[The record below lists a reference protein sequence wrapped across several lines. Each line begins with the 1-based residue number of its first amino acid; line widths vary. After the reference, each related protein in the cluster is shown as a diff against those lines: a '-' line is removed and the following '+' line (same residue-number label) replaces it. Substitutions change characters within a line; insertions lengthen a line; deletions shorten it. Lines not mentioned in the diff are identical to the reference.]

1 MNQDVFF
8 RAHTVTPEKNRKN
21 GLQPPK
27 WSQHVL
33 VFDTETTTDT
43 SQSLTFGAYRF
54 CRVTPNGAYMCLE
67 EGLFHADDIDSRSL
81 RIMREYVKGNAPDTP
96 KDGPDK
102 LCLYSRSEFVEKVLW
117 EAVQAGAMIVGFNL
131 PFDLSRIAVDW
142 CKARNGGWSLVMS
155 LRRSNKT
162 GKMESNPDRPR
173 IRVTS
178 KDSKSAFIALMRP
191 RIAEE
196 WPSGRFLD
204 LHTLASALHSESYSL
219 DRACGVFGVPGKL
232 KHEPSGKI
240 SVNEID
246 YCREDVRA
254 TTDLLNAMRREFDLH
269 PIKLLPDRTYSPAS
283 IAKAYLD
290 AMGVV
295 PPKDRFKTAHRVLGI
310 AMQAYYGGRA
320 ECRIRHVQVPIVH
333 TDFTSQYP
341 SVNAL
346 LGNGDVLTAERLS
359 FDVVTNEVRKFLPTV
374 TLEDAFNPSF
384 WKQLKFFALVRP
396 DENIFP
402 VRAVYNNETQN
413 IGINRLSSKKPIW
426 FAGPDVI
433 ASVLLSGKVPHIEKA
448 IRMVPHGKQ
457 PGLQSTKL
465 RGMVTINP
473 KTDDF
478 FRHVIEQRK
487 THKSNESLGHFLK
500 ILANAGSYGLFV
512 ELTPEKPKK
521 PANIKV
527 FSGQESFPQLSNV
540 LENQGRWYFPPIAA
554 LITAGGRLLLAML
567 ERCVADAGGS
577 YLFCDTDSLC
587 IVAAEEVDLVPCPGG
602 AHKLPDGQDAVK
614 ALSWKQVR
622 SIADK
627 FAALNPYDPKA
638 VPGSILKIED
648 VNFDSSGNQ
657 RQLYGYAISAK
668 RYVLYQR
675 TKNNLSIVDPK
686 AHGLGYLFPP
696 KSASEDEPEWTFEA
710 WDCLLR
716 EALGL
721 PRREPSWIDLP
732 AMMRIVLST
741 PHVLQRLDFSTRPYN
756 FLFCPL
762 IDTVAGYPAGVDPNH
777 FTLITK
783 FTKHRDRWLEAE
795 CVNVSDGKSYRLALS
810 QSGKLDKVIPQT
822 FGYVLR
828 LYPCHPESKSLAP
841 DGTTCTATTR
851 GLLQRASVSAVTCRY
866 IGKETDRRWE
876 QGEDLSLVSFTPVE
890 YSPSGKMVVADAALL
905 TEMAKHP
912 LREMMRKT
920 GLSQH
925 TLEVIRVGRPVRP
938 RTLVTLRQALHSN
951 LIPVYPTERAKGQ

>member
-1 MNQDVFF
+1 VNQDVFF
-8 RAHTVTPEKNRKN
+8 RAHTVVPEKSRKN
-21 GLQPPK
+21 RVEPPK
-27 WSQHVL
+27 WSEYVL

-43 SQSLTFGAYRF
+43 SQSLTLGAYRF
-54 CRVTPNGAYMCLE
+54 CRVTSDAEYDCLE
-67 EGLFHADDIDSRSL
+67 EGLLYADDICLRSL
-81 RIMREYVKGNAPDTP
+81 KIVRDYVKDNPP
-96 KDGPDK
+96 ENRKDGPDK
-102 LCLYSRSEFVEKVLW
+102 LGLYSRSEFVEKVLW
-117 EAVQAGAMIVGFNL
+117 EAVQAGALIVGFNL
-131 PFDLSRIAVDW
+131 PFDLSRLAVDW
-142 CKARNGGWSLVMS
+142 CKARNGGWSLIMS
-155 LRRSNKT
+155 LRLSKKT
-162 GKMESNPDRPR
+162 GQMEPNPDRPR

-204 LHTLASALHSESYSL
+204 LHTLASALRSESYSL
-219 DRACGVFGVPGKL
+219 DKACSVFGVPGKL
-232 KHEPSGKI
+232 KHEPTGKI
-240 SVNEID
+240 SSAEID

-254 TTDLLNAMRREFDLH
+254 TTDLLNSMRREFDLH
-269 PIKLLPDRTYSPAS
+269 PVKLHPDRAYSPAS

-290 AMGVV
+290 AMGVI
-295 PPKDRFKTAHRVLGI
+295 PLKDKFNTAHRVLGI

-359 FDVVTNEVRKFLPTV
+359 FDDVATEIRKLISKV
-374 TLEDAFNPSF
+374 TLEDAFSPSF

-396 DENIFP
+396 DEDTFP

-413 IGINRLSSKKPIW
+413 IGVNRLTSKKPIW

-433 ASVLLSGKVPHIEKA
+433 ASVLLSGKVLHIEKA
-448 IRMVPHGKQ
+448 IRIVPHGKQ

-465 RGMVTINP
+465 RGMVRIDP

-487 THKSNESLGHFLK
+487 LHKSNESLGHFLK

-512 ELTPEKPKK
+512 ELTPEKSKK

-527 FSGQESFPQLSNV
+527 FSGEESFPQVSDV
-540 LENQGRWYFPPIAA
+540 FENQGKWYFPPIAA

-587 IVAAEEVDLVPCPGG
+587 IVAAKEVDLVPCPGG
-602 AHKLPDGQDAVK
+602 AHKLPDGQEAVK
-614 ALSWKQVR
+614 ALSWKRVR
-622 SIADK
+622 RIADK
-627 FAALNPYDPKA
+627 FAALNPYNPQA

-668 RYVLYQR
+668 RYALYQR
-675 TKNNLSIVDPK
+675 TKDRLSIVDPK

-696 KSASEDEPEWTFEA
+696 KSASEDEPDWTFEA
-710 WDCLLR
+710 WDWLLR

-721 PRREPSWIDLP
+721 PRREPSWFDLP

-741 PHVLQRLDFSTRPYN
+741 PHVLQRFDFSTRPYN
-756 FLFCPL
+756 FLLCPL
-762 IDTVAGYPAGVDPNH
+762 IDTVTGYPAGVDPKH
-777 FTLITK
+777 FTLITQ
-783 FTKHRDRWLEAE
+783 FTKHREQWLEAE
-795 CVNVSDGKSYRLALS
+795 CINVCDGKSYRLALS
-810 QSGKLDKVIPQT
+810 QSNKLDRVIPQT

-828 LYPCHPESKSLAP
+828 LYPDHPESKSLAP
-841 DGTTCTATTR
+841 DGTACVASTR
-851 GLLQRASVSAVTCRY
+851 GLLQRASVTAVMSRY

-890 YSPSGKMVVADAALL
+890 YSPSGKMAVADATLL

-912 LREMMRKT
+912 MREMMRKT

-925 TLEVIRVGRPVRP
+925 TLEAIRRGQNVRR
-938 RTLVTLRQALHSN
+938 RTLTTLKRH
-951 LIPVYPTERAKGQ
+951 LI

>member
-8 RAHTVTPEKNRKN
+8 RAHTVTPERNRKD
-21 GLQPPK
+21 GVRPSK
-27 WSQHVL
+27 WPEYTL
-33 VFDTETTTDT
+33 IFDTETTTDT
-43 SQSLTFGAYRF
+43 SQSLTLGAYRF
-54 CRVTPNGAYMCLE
+54 CRKTPNGAYVCLE
-67 EGLFHADDIDSRSL
+67 EGLFHADNITSRSL
-81 RIMREYVKGNAPDTP
+81 KIMEEYVRNNPPDTP

-102 LCLYSRSEFVEKVLW
+102 LSLYSRSEFVEKVLW
-117 EAVQAGAMIVGFNL
+117 EAVQAGAMVVGFNL

-142 CKARNGGWSLVMS
+142 CKARNGGWSLILS
-155 LRRSNKT
+155 LRHSRKT
-162 GKMESNPDRPR
+162 GEMEPNPDRPR

-178 KDSKSAFIALMRP
+178 KNSKSAFIALMRP

-196 WPSGRFLD
+196 WPFGRFLD

-219 DRACGVFGVPGKL
+219 DRACAVFGVRGKL
-232 KHEPSGKI
+232 KHEPTGKI
-240 SVNEID
+240 SSAEID

-269 PIKLLPDRTYSPAS
+269 PLKLQPDRAYSPAS

-290 AMGVV
+290 AMGVI
-295 PPKDRFKTAHRVLGI
+295 PPKDKFGTTHRVLGI

-320 ECRIRHVQVPIVH
+320 ECRIRHVPVPIVH

-346 LGNGDVLTAERLS
+346 LGNGDVLTADKLS
-359 FDVVTNEVRKFLPTV
+359 FDDVTNEIRKLLGKV
-374 TLEDAFNPSF
+374 TLEDAFNPNF
-384 WKQLKFFALVRP
+384 WKQLKFFALVHP
-396 DENIFP
+396 DQDILP

-433 ASVLLSGKVPHIEKA
+433 ASVLLTGKAPHIEKA

-457 PGLQSTKL
+457 RGLQSTKL
-465 RGMVTINP
+465 RGMVMINP

-487 THKSNESLGHFLK
+487 RHKSSESLGHFLK

-527 FSGQESFPQLSNV
+527 FSGQQSFPQMSSV

-567 ERCVADAGGS
+567 ERCVTDVGGS
-577 YLFCDTDSLC
+577 HLFCDTDSLC
-587 IVAAEEVDLVPCPGG
+587 IVASEDGGLVSCPGG
-602 AHKLPDGQDAVK
+602 VHKLPDCQEAVK

-622 SIADK
+622 GIADK
-627 FAALNPYDPKA
+627 FAGLNPYDPTA

-648 VNFDSSGNQ
+648 VNFNASGNQ

-668 RYVLYQR
+668 RYALYQR
-675 TKNNLSIVDPK
+675 TRNNLSIVDPK

-696 KSASEDEPEWTFEA
+696 KDFSDEEPDWTSEA
-710 WDCLLR
+710 WDWLLR
-716 EALGL
+716 DTFGL
-721 PRREPSWIDLP
+721 PRSEPSWFDLP

-741 PHVLQRLDFSTRPYN
+741 PHVLQRLNRSTRPYN
-756 FLFCPL
+756 FLLCPL
-762 IDTVAGYPAGVDPNH
+762 IDTVTGYPTGVDPSH
-777 FTLITK
+777 FTLITP
-783 FTKHRDRWLEAE
+783 FTKQRERWTDAE
-795 CVNVSDGKSYRLALS
+795 CINVRDGKSYRLAPC
-810 QSGKLDKVIPQT
+810 QSSKLDKVIPQT

-828 LYPCHPESKSLAP
+828 LYRYHPESKSLAP
-841 DGTTCTATTR
+841 DGTPCLGNTG
-851 GLLQRASVSAVTCRY
+851 GLLQRTSVIAIKQRY
-866 IGKETDRRWE
+866 VGKETDRRWE
-876 QGEDLSLVSFTPVE
+876 QGEDLSLVHFTPVE
-890 YSPSGKMVVADAALL
+890 YSPIGKAIVADAALL
-905 TEMAKHP
+905 SEMAKHAMRG
-912 LREMMRKT
+912 LMRKT

-925 TLEVIRVGRPVRP
+925 TLEAIRQSKPVRD
-938 RTLVTLRQALHSN
+938 RTLTILKQALPS
-951 LIPVYPTERAKGQ
+951 T